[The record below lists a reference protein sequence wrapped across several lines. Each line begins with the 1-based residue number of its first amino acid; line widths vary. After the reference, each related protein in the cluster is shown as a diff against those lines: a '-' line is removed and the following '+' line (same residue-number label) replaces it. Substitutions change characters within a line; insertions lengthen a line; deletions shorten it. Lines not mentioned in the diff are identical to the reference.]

1 MAATALSA
9 TAGPTRSPAPATANR
24 LPSRWRRA
32 GAPYGFLAPAIV
44 LFLAFLAAPIGYTI
58 YLAFRVSK
66 VSGLGLGLGA
76 RRETWAGLSNFRS
89 ALSDPEFLASVG
101 RVGLYGLVLVPTM
114 MLLAL
119 LFALLLDSGRSRARG
134 FSRIAIFLPYAVPAV
149 IASLLW
155 GFLYL
160 PDVSPFVFLL
170 SKIGVTAPDVLS
182 SGGIL
187 FAVANIALWG
197 GTGFNMIVLYT
208 SLKAIPGDLSEAAR
222 IDGASEVQTAW
233 HVKIPMVRP
242 SLVMTF
248 LFSMIATLQVFAE
261 PTTLRPLTNTISST
275 WTPLMKVYRDAFTRN
290 DIYSAAATSV
300 IIALATIALSFGF
313 LKLVGR
319 SAFNQESGR

>member
-1 MAATALSA
+1 MTTAA
-9 TAGPTRSPAPATANR
+9 PAPPNITNTPSAPRINPP
-24 LPSRWRRA
+24 PSRWRGA
-32 GAPYGFLAPAIV
+32 GAPYLFLAPAIV

-58 YLAFRVSK
+58 YLSFRSSR
-66 VSGLGLGLGA
+66 VSGLGLGLNA
-76 RRETWAGLSNFRS
+76 RHEIWAGMANYRQ
-89 ALSDPEFLASVG
+89 ALGDPEFLASVR
-101 RVGLYGLVLVPTM
+101 RVGLYGLILVPTM
-114 MLLAL
+114 MGLAL
-119 LFALLLDSGRSRARG
+119 LFALLLDSRRSRAKS

-160 PDVSPFVFLL
+160 PDVSPFVYLMQKVGIT
-170 SKIGVTAPDVLS
+170 SPDILS
-182 SGGIL
+182 SSGII

-208 SLKAIPGDLSEAAR
+208 SLKAIPGDLSEAAM
-222 IDGASEVQTAW
+222 IDGASEVQIAW
-233 HVKIPMVRP
+233 RIKIPMVMP

-248 LFSMIATLQVFAE
+248 IFSMIATLQVFAE
-261 PTTLRPLTNTISST
+261 PTTLKPLTNTISST

-300 IIALATIALSFGF
+300 IIALATILLSFGF

-319 SAFNQESGR
+319 RAFNQESGR